1 MLPEDYS
8 YEISYETVTQPEYT
22 WIETTNGF
30 KYPCFGGRCNGKS
43 IILSNSEVNY
53 LKADEKTTMEVAK
66 MYWEK
71 SNLPKIKKVIFNY
84 PATIII
90 WEDKSKT
97 VVKLMDGD
105 TWDPE
110 KGFAMA
116 YLKKLLGTQRL
127 RKEIKTYVKPQ
138 EKLES
143 EKIAIEFLN
152 NPDDYLSSIKKALK
166 KIFNID
172 ADVNSAEEEN
182 K

>member
-1 MLPEDYS
+1 MLPINYLYDAS
-8 YEISYETVTQPEYT
+8 YELELIEPPEDAWKATVDTT
-22 WIETTNGF
+22 SIETTNGY
-30 KYPCFGGRCNGKS
+30 KYQYFGGGRCNGK
-43 IILSNSEVNY
+43 
-53 LKADEKTTMEVAK
+53 TMEVAK
-66 MYWEK
+66 MYLEK

-143 EKIAIEFLN
+143 AKIAVESYD
-152 NPDDYLSSIKKALK
+152 PDDYLSSIKKALK
-166 KIFNID
+166 NIFNID
-172 ADVNSAEEEN
+172 TDGNSAEEEN

>member
-1 MLPEDYS
+1 
-8 YEISYETVTQPEYT
+8 
-22 WIETTNGF
+22 
-30 KYPCFGGRCNGKS
+30 
-43 IILSNSEVNY
+43 
-53 LKADEKTTMEVAK
+53 
-66 MYWEK
+66 
-71 SNLPKIKKVIFNY
+71 
-84 PATIII
+84 
-90 WEDKSKT
+90 
-97 VVKLMDGD
+97 
-105 TWDPE
+105 
-110 KGFAMA
+110 MA

-172 ADVNSAEEEN
+172 TDGNSAEEEN